1 MTSAICTPT
10 ALSCRCTWAVTNS
23 PMKANCLRSGRT
35 IERLFLSSWSRYGG
49 SSAPAAHTY
58 KKEKQAQTMSRKRHV
73 NYYPLLFLDDA
84 NWLLICPCCSSHWR
98 TDWNVLVTRQAAV
111 TSPGKNCCSQT
122 DFYGLKSN
130 GNGTNIIKAS
140 WLKQILGNINLHGV
154 NQASS
159 HR

>member
-1 MTSAICTPT
+1 METKKKNNTNSKSFFCQTLADNWIIFLYFWQVWMTSAICTPT

-35 IERLFLSSWSRYGG
+35 IASLFLSSWSRYGG

-111 TSPGKNCCSQT
+111 ISPGK
-122 DFYGLKSN
+122 
-130 GNGTNIIKAS
+130 KA
-140 WLKQILGNINLHGV
+140 L
-154 NQASS
+154 
-159 HR
+159 